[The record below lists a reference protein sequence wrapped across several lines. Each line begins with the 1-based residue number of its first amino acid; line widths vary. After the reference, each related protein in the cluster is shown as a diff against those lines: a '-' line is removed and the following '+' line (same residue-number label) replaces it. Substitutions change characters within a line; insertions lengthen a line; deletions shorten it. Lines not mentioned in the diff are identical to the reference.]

1 MFVST
6 FNKTHCIVSELCP
19 PYRRRGSLCLRSII
33 FLWWQLSRICGW
45 QILIPKCKDFQK
57 CLFQCYFC
65 FAGNVIKLHPKGE
78 ERESLSICA
87 LNVYCFCD
95 GKEPGRELV
104 ENMANRHIGRTIRY
118 IYQLYCRDTLS
129 IESNQLTRQCRP

>member
-1 MFVST
+1 MFVSK
-6 FNKTHCIVSELCP
+6 FNKNPLHCFRTVSR
-19 PYRRRGSLCLRSII
+19 YRRRGSLCLRSII

-45 QILIPKCKDFQK
+45 QILIRKCKDFQSVYLK
-57 CLFQCYFC
+57 EIFFS
-65 FAGNVIKLHPKGE
+65 GNVIKLHPIGE
-78 ERESLSICA
+78 ERAWVYVLWMY
-87 LNVYCFCD
+87 YCFCD

-118 IYQLYCRDTLS
+118 RYQLYCRDTLS